1 MNLVQPN
8 AAFDAACRTSEGF
21 GRAIL
26 TYVYLGLGC
35 WQCRRDLFL
44 RVVGRAASGSY
55 HDPQHG
61 FIFEGLGRRALNLKR
76 YTLNLTQINHTP

>member
-1 MNLVQPN
+1 MGVSRKYLHRILAGDPHEGQDCFMNSVQPN

-35 WQCRRDLFL
+35 
-44 RVVGRAASGSY
+44 
-55 HDPQHG
+55 
-61 FIFEGLGRRALNLKR
+61 
-76 YTLNLTQINHTP
+76 